1 METETNTSLE
11 SNVLWKP
18 SQQKIERSNI
28 KRFAAFFCDRLG
40 VDTPKDYEQLHRL
53 SLEEPGLFWRCVA
66 EFAGIDADLGD
77 RNVEKASDIRSW
89 RWFPDGRLNFA
100 EVLLQKNRLSDSGFA
115 NSVAIHTSNEAGEVQ
130 NVSRRELCR
139 RVQNVASYL
148 RSLGVGPGD
157 RVVAV
162 IPNIAESVIAMLAVS
177 AIGAIWSSC
186 SPEFGDD
193 AICDR
198 FGQIEPSVLITSAST
213 RYNAKTIRPIDKVL
227 RVLPRLA
234 SLQHLIVIG
243 SNEEL
248 PVIREQVSIGTHC
261 WSHALEC
268 DGSQFQFER
277 FSFSQPLYILYSS
290 GTTGIPKCI
299 VHGAGGT
306 LLQHLK
312 EHLLHCDIQPNDTLF
327 YYTTTGWMM
336 WNWLVSGLAAGA
348 SVVLYDGSPL
358 VPGDSVLWNL
368 AASAG
373 ITHFGASPRYYVT
386 LEKNGYRPK
395 DHVPLDRLRCVLSTG
410 SPLLPESFDWIYEA
424 ISPSINLASISGGT
438 DIVSCFLVGN
448 PAMPVYR
455 GEIQCKA
462 LGMNVQV
469 FDEQGRPL
477 VKEPGELVCTNSFPS
492 MPLRFWNDERGEK
505 YRAAYF
511 EKYENVWCHGD
522 WAVETE
528 NGGFIIYGRS
538 DATLNPSGV
547 RIGTAE
553 IYQQVEAIPEVSES
567 LATVLRSDGDE
578 RVVLFVRMANGQ
590 PLTNQIIEAI
600 RKRLRE
606 RCSARHV
613 PAWIASAPDFP
624 RTISGKLSE
633 IAVRSA
639 INGANL
645 GNAGALAN
653 PESLAYFRSWRPEVT
668 NATS

>member
-1 METETNTSLE
+1 MNT
-11 SNVLWKP
+11 VLWTP
-18 SQQKIERSNI
+18 TDEAIQRSNL
-28 KRFAAFFCDRLG
+28 KRFASFFCDRLG
-40 VDTPKDYEQLHRL
+40 IATQDNYAALHDL
-53 SLEEPGLFWRCVA
+53 SVKKPGPFWRAVA
-66 EFAGIDADLGD
+66 EFAAIDADLGPFD
-77 RNVEKASDIRSW
+77 VEQSPEIRAW
-89 RWFPDGRLNFA
+89 QWFPSGRLNFA
-100 EVLLQKNRLSDSGFA
+100 DVLLQSHRLNDPAFADSI
-115 NSVAIHTSNEAGEVQ
+115 AIYTSNEAGEEQ
-130 NVSRRELCR
+130 QISRIELYR
-139 RVQNVASYL
+139 RVQNVATFL

-162 IPNIAESVIAMLAVS
+162 IPNIAESVIGMLAVS

-198 FGQIEPSVLITSAST
+198 FGQIEPRVLLTTASA
-213 RYNAKTIRPIDKVL
+213 RYNGKAIQPIDKVL
-227 RVLPRLA
+227 RVLPRLTT
-234 SLQHLIVIG
+234 LEHLVVIG
-243 SNEEL
+243 DAPDLSKNRDV
-248 PVIREQVSIGTHC
+248 PDVSTHR
-261 WSHALEC
+261 WEDAIQT
-268 DGSQFQFER
+268 DGANFRFER
-277 FSFSQPLYILYSS
+277 FPFSQPLYILYSS

-312 EHLLHCDIQPNDTLF
+312 EHVLHCDIHSGDTLF

-348 SVVLYDGSPL
+348 SIVLYDGSPL
-358 VPGDSVLWNL
+358 VPGDSVLWKL
-368 AASAG
+368 ADSAG

-395 DHVPLDRLRCVLSTG
+395 DNVSLNRLRTVLSTG
-410 SPLLPESFDWIYEA
+410 SPLLPETFEWIYDA
-424 ISPSINLASISGGT
+424 VGTFINLASISGGT

-448 PAMPVYR
+448 PTLPVHR

-469 FDEQGRPL
+469 FSDEGHPL
-477 VKEPGELVCTNSFPS
+477 VNEPGELVCTNAFPS
-492 MPLRFWNDERGEK
+492 MPLRFWNDEGGRK
-505 YRAAYF
+505 YKAAYF
-511 EKYENVWCHGD
+511 EKFENVWCHGD

-528 NGGFIIYGRS
+528 HGGFIIYGRS

-553 IYQQVEAIPEVSES
+553 IYQQVETFAEVTES
-567 LATVLRSDGDE
+567 LATVLRSEGDE
-578 RVVLFVRMANGQ
+578 RVVLFVRMVDGHT
-590 PLTNQIIEAI
+590 LTNSLIEAI
-600 RKRLRE
+600 CKRLRE

-613 PAWIASAPDFP
+613 PAWIAAAPDFP

-653 PESLAYFRSWRPEVT
+653 PESLAYFRSWRPDT
-668 NATS
+668 LTSKP